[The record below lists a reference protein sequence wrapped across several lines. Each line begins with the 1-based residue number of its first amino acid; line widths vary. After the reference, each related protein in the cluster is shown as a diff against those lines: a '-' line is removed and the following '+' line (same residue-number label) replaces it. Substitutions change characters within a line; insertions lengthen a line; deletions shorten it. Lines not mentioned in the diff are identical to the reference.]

1 MSNTS
6 VTMNQAYYA
15 NTTLSGTSLRNVL
28 VTELYQL
35 HNAWLLGWLRTKLG
49 SSLDAADLMHDT
61 FSRLLQKEDLSVI
74 NEPRAYL
81 TTIAH
86 GLMVNHIRRRD
97 IEKAYLNAISHLPEA
112 ETLSAEAINIM
123 VETLTNIDEM
133 LNGLSSKVRDAFL
146 WCQLEGLTH
155 AEIAIRLDVSV
166 SSVRQYIAKALL
178 HCINMTIE
186 G

>member
-1 MSNTS
+1 MSNAVVNIST
-6 VTMNQAYYA
+6 A
-15 NTTLSGTSLRNVL
+15 NDYSIRNSL
-28 VTELYQL
+28 VTELYQA
-35 HNAWLLGWLRTKLG
+35 HNSWLLGWLRRKIG

-61 FSRLLQKEDLSVI
+61 FSRLLQKEDLPVI

-97 IEKAYLNAISHLPEA
+97 IEYAYLNAIAHLPEV
-112 ETLSAEAINIM
+112 EMLSAETINIM
-123 VETLTNIDEM
+123 VETLTNIDAM
-133 LNGLSSKVRDAFL
+133 LSGLSSKVRHAFL

-155 AEIAIRLDVSV
+155 AEIAERLNVSV

-178 HCINMTIE
+178 HCVNIV
-186 G
+186 